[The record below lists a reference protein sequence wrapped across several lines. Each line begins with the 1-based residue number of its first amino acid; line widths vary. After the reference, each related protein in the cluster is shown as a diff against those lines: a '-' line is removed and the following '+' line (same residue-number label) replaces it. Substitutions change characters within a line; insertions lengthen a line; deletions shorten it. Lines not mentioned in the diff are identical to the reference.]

1 MGRLRLSPTTDTDT
15 TDWDTLVVSDT
26 LGADTMVSTPTAR
39 GMLRLSLTTPTDT
52 PVWDTPLS
60 PLPPVSSTPAMSVSA
75 LTILELPFHARR
87 RGRLML
93 MLRPMPLSFTP
104 DTDIP
109 PTDTPDSDTPDSDT
123 PDSDTPTM
131 VLLLLPPLLPLL
143 PLLLPLLPL
152 LLLLSPPSTTPFSE
166 PRLCPTPCT
175 LWLTPGTEPSC
186 TPAISECAPTTWAS
200 RCPARKSSGGHGV
213 CCEESNLE
221 NWWKCVI

>member
-1 MGRLRLSPTTDTDT
+1 MG
-15 TDWDTLVVSDT
+15 DWDTLVSDTVVSDT
-26 LGADTMVSTPTAR
+26 LVSDTMVSDTMVLDTMPT
-39 GMLRLSLTTPTDT
+39 
-52 PVWDTPLS
+52 
-60 PLPPVSSTPAMSVSA
+60 
-75 LTILELPFHARR
+75 E

-104 DTDIP
+104 D
-109 PTDTPDSDTPDSDT
+109 
-123 PDSDTPTM
+123 SDTPTT
-131 VLLLLPPLLPLL
+131 VLLLL

-152 LLLLSPPSTTPFSE
+152 LLLPSPLSTTPFSE
-166 PRLCPTPCT
+166 PRLCPPPCT

-221 NWWKCVI
+221 NWWK

>member
-1 MGRLRLSPTTDTDT
+1 MGLVSDTM
-15 TDWDTLVVSDT
+15 VSDT
-26 LGADTMVSTPTAR
+26 LVSDTMVLDTMPT
-39 GMLRLSLTTPTDT
+39 
-52 PVWDTPLS
+52 
-60 PLPPVSSTPAMSVSA
+60 
-75 LTILELPFHARR
+75 E

-131 VLLLLPPLLPLL
+131 VLLLLPLLLPLL

-186 TPAISECAPTTWAS
+186 PPAISECAPTTWAS

-221 NWWKCVI
+221 NLWKCVT